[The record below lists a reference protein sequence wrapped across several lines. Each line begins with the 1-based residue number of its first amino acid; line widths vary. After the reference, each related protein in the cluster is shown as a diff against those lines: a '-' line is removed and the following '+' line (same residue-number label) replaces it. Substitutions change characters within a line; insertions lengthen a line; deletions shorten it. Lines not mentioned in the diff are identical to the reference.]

1 MNVLGIL
8 FNMYAV
14 MYVYLLK
21 KKERSFLEAPSGNG
35 QKYKSGHNK
44 IRVAT
49 FYSYIL
55 PIVNLLCQITMA
67 VS

>member
-21 KKERSFLEAPSGNG
+21 KKKDLFWKPLAEMGKNTKVDIT
-35 QKYKSGHNK
+35 KYVLQLFTL
-44 IRVAT
+44 IYYR
-49 FYSYIL
+49 L
-55 PIVNLLCQITMA
+55 
-67 VS
+67 